1 MQDLRVKVNQIE
13 LQVREY
19 PHSGD
24 AIIFL
29 HFGGSNL
36 MMWQRVIPC
45 FQDHYRLI
53 LPDLRGHGKSDAP
66 DLSYHIDEMAQDI
79 AEMMDVLKVEKAH
92 ILGSSLGAEVGL
104 SLAAHSPEKVLS
116 LICEGALHSEY
127 GPYGVWEGSEA
138 EYKEHVTAR
147 LKSMKDTP
155 EETFPSA
162 EALLQKSREA
172 YQSYGWWNE
181 YVEAVEKYDIREVAA
196 GQFLNSWR
204 RKVRV
209 SYTKDYLKYRFEEYY
224 KEVRCPLLMLP
235 GEDLLKN
242 KRAKAAMRGL
252 SKLAKDSQIIE
263 VDGWIHPYGWVLN
276 PDEICE
282 TVIDFLR
289 ENGMS
294 NA

>member
-36 MMWQRVIPC
+36 MMWQRAIPH
-45 FQDHYRLI
+45 FQDHYRLL

-104 SLAAHSPEKVLS
+104 SLAAHFPEKVLS

-138 EYKEHVTAR
+138 EYKEHVAAR
-147 LKSMKDTP
+147 LESMKDAS

-162 EALLQKSREA
+162 EALLQKSREV
-172 YQSYGWWNE
+172 YESYGWWNE

-204 RKVRV
+204 KKVRA

-224 KEVRCPLLMLP
+224 KEVRCSLLMLP

-242 KRAKAAMRGL
+242 ERAKAAMRGL

-263 VDGWIHPYGWVLN
+263 VDGWIHPYGWLLR
-276 PDEICE
+276 PEEMCE
-282 TVIDFLR
+282 TVVDFLR